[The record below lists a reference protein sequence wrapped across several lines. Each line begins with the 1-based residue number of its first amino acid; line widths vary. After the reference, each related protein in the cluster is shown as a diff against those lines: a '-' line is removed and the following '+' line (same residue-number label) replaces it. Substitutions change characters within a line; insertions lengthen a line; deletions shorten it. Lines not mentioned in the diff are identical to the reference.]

1 MRAVHRTLVPVLLE
15 VPSQRSGF
23 CRGPTLCGC
32 ARTVSAEQGHWGGVE
47 LNRRYFVGIFL
58 VSAATLLL
66 ELALTRALAVAMW
79 YHFSFLVISTALL
92 GFGVSGVTL
101 SLWTGLR
108 DRAHID
114 KALSVLSLGFGG
126 TTILS
131 YWLMQRIPFDPF
143 GQIFH
148 WSQFLF
154 MPLYYLNLVVPFF
167 FSGLVI
173 ALLFSRRS
181 SEVNRL
187 YAADLVGAGI
197 GCSAITAVM
206 PVFGGSG
213 SVLIAALLGFLA
225 ATVFG
230 WVQARRLAVA
240 GAFLASCLLPI
251 AFLGDRLIPISVV
264 AAKRHPLQPANAEP
278 IYTAWSALSRVDV
291 FELPAS
297 PELGRPHAGFSI
309 IVDGGFAGTEVPD
322 LRDGVRNY
330 LAATDD
336 FRNAGLLYAGKPNL
350 KVLVIGS
357 GAGREVLE
365 GLNFGASAITA
376 VEINPVINKIV
387 THSLRSYWGGLFEQ
401 PEVRLVTEDGRSFLR
416 RSHDTYDAII
426 SVQTMSDAALLS
438 GAMNLSET
446 YILTREA
453 FADYYDHL
461 TPDGVLMMTRPK
473 YQIPKL
479 FTTTREM
486 FEERGLPD
494 VADHIFA
501 FRGPVLPYG
510 HVRFLSCF
518 LMKKS
523 AWTPDQISG
532 LEKHLG
538 IGEPPQ
544 PGEESPE
551 VFYSPHERTAQKTF
565 FTRRLHEFAE
575 APDLQAIYRGTSE
588 ALSPATDDQPF
599 FNQRQRW
606 RTLRPHILHDVL
618 FPVKGSND
626 GYQPVA
632 EVYLLILFAQS
643 ILIGA
648 VFILLPLVRSSR
660 SGLRAPGRWS
670 FLVYFAALGLGF
682 IMIEMVLLQR
692 FTLFLGQP
700 VYTLAVVL
708 TGLLVSTGTGS
719 YVTSGLLDSSRW
731 SFVFIIVAVIG
742 ALGVMAL
749 LTPYVLSVA
758 LGVGLVWRVLISLLL
773 IAPLGFVLGMPFPKG
788 LRAVGLAAPE
798 LVPWAWGVNGF
809 FTVIGSVAA
818 VILGMAFGFRFV
830 LGIAAVCY
838 LLGLAAIILP
848 GVAAGL
854 AETHN
859 GDETLAQTYLHK
871 AASD

>member
-1 MRAVHRTLVPVLLE
+1 
-15 VPSQRSGF
+15 
-23 CRGPTLCGC
+23 
-32 ARTVSAEQGHWGGVE
+32 
-47 LNRRYFVGIFL
+47 LNRRYFAGIFL

-66 ELALTRALAVAMW
+66 ELALTRALAVALW

-108 DRAHID
+108 ERAHLD
-114 KALSVLSLGFGG
+114 KALAVLSLAFGL

-154 MPLYYLNLVVPFF
+154 MPLYFLNLVVPFF

-173 ALLFSRRS
+173 ALLFSHRS

-197 GCSAITAVM
+197 GCAVITLVM

-213 SVLIAALLGFLA
+213 SVLLAALLGFLA

-230 WVQARRLAVA
+230 WRQERQFAATAAVLA
-240 GAFLASCLLPI
+240 LCMLPI
-251 AFLGDRLIPISVV
+251 SFLGDRLIPISI
-264 AAKRHPLQPANAEP
+264 AATKQHPLQPANAKP
-278 IYTAWSALSRVDV
+278 VYTAWSALSRVDV
-291 FELPAS
+291 FKLPAA
-297 PELGRPHAGFSI
+297 PDLGRPEAGFSI

-322 LRDGVRNY
+322 LSGGARNY
-330 LAATDD
+330 LSHTDD
-336 FRNAGLLYAGKPNL
+336 FQNAGLVYAGKPQL
-350 KVLVIGS
+350 KVLIIGS

-365 GLNFGASAITA
+365 GLNFGASSITA

-387 THSLRSYWGGLFEQ
+387 TQSLRSYWGGLFEQ
-401 PEVRLVTEDGRSFLR
+401 PEVHLVTEDGRSFVR
-416 RSHDTYDAII
+416 RSHETYDAII

-438 GAMNLSET
+438 GALNLSET

-453 FADYYDHL
+453 FGDFYDHL
-461 TPDGVLMMTRPK
+461 APDGVLMMTRPK

-479 FTTTREM
+479 ITTTREM
-486 FEERGLPD
+486 FEQHGLRD
-494 VADHIFA
+494 VAFHIFA
-501 FRGPVLPYG
+501 ARGPVLPYG
-510 HVRFLSCF
+510 HARFLNCF

-523 AWTPDQISG
+523 AWTPEQIAA
-532 LEKHLG
+532 LKKHLG
-538 IGEPPQ
+538 IGEPRP

-551 VFYSPHERTAQKTF
+551 IFYSPYEAAGQKTF
-565 FTRRLHEFAE
+565 FTKRLHEYAE
-575 APDLQAIYRGTSE
+575 APDLQAIYRGEIE
-588 ALSPATDDQPF
+588 ALTPATDDQPF
-599 FNQRQRW
+599 FNQRLRW
-606 RTLRPHILHDVL
+606 RALTWRPHVFLDVL
-618 FPVKGSND
+618 FPKGGNND
-626 GYQPVA
+626 GYQPIA
-632 EVYLLILFAQS
+632 EVYLLLLFAQS
-643 ILIGA
+643 VVIGA
-648 VFILLPLVRSSR
+648 IFILLPLVRSSR
-660 SGLRAPGRWS
+660 AGLREAGRWS

-682 IMIEMVLLQR
+682 IMVEMVLLQR

-700 VYTLAVVL
+700 IYTLAVVL
-708 TGLLVSTGTGS
+708 AGLLISTGTGS
-719 YVTSGLLDSSRW
+719 YVTGGLRDSSKW
-731 SFVFIIVAVIG
+731 SFVPIIAAVLG

-749 LTPYVLSVA
+749 LTPYVLSAA
-758 LGVGLVWRVLISLLL
+758 LGLGLPWRVLISLLL

-788 LRAVGLAAPE
+788 LRAVGVVSPA

-830 LGIAAVCY
+830 MGAAAVCY
-838 LLGLAAIILP
+838 LVGLTAIIMP
-848 GVAAGL
+848 EVASAL
-854 AETHN
+854 AIET
-859 GDETLAQTYLHK
+859 GDAALAKIVPDSEVAT
-871 AASD
+871 D

>member
-1 MRAVHRTLVPVLLE
+1 
-15 VPSQRSGF
+15 
-23 CRGPTLCGC
+23 
-32 ARTVSAEQGHWGGVE
+32 
-47 LNRRYFVGIFL
+47 LNRRYSAGIFL

-66 ELALTRALAVAMW
+66 ELALTRALAVALW

-92 GFGVSGVTL
+92 GFGVSGVIL

-108 DRAHID
+108 ERAHLD
-114 KALSVLSLGFGG
+114 KALAVLSLTFGL

-173 ALLFSRRS
+173 ALLFSHRS

-197 GCSAITAVM
+197 GCAAITVVM

-213 SVLIAALLGFLA
+213 SILMAALLGFLA

-230 WVQARRLAVA
+230 WSQARRFAVA
-240 GAFLASCLLPI
+240 GAVLALCILPI
-251 AFLGDRLIPISVV
+251 AFLGDRLIPISI
-264 AAKRHPLQPANAEP
+264 AATEKHILQPANSRP

-291 FELPAS
+291 FNLPAA
-297 PELGRPHAGFSI
+297 PELGRPEAGFSI
-309 IVDGGFAGTEVPD
+309 IVDGGFAGTEIPD
-322 LRDGVRNY
+322 LSKGARNY
-330 LAATDD
+330 LSHTDD
-336 FRNAGLLYAGKPNL
+336 FQNAGLVYAGKPQL
-350 KVLVIGS
+350 KVLIIGS

-365 GLNFGASAITA
+365 GLNFGASSITA

-387 THSLRSYWGGLFEQ
+387 TQSLRPYWGGLFEQ
-401 PEVRLVTEDGRSFLR
+401 PEVHLVTEDGRSFVR
-416 RSHDTYDAII
+416 RSHETYDAII

-453 FADYYDHL
+453 FGDFYDHL
-461 TPDGVLMMTRPK
+461 APDGVLMMTRPK

-479 FTTTREM
+479 ITTTHEM
-486 FEERGLPD
+486 FEEHGLRD
-494 VADHIFA
+494 VANHIFA

-510 HVRFLSCF
+510 HARFLNCF

-523 AWTPDQISG
+523 AWTPEQIAT
-532 LEKHLG
+532 LEKRLG
-538 IGEPPQ
+538 IGKPQ
-544 PGEESPE
+544 PPGEENPE
-551 VFYSPHERTAQKTF
+551 IYYSPYETAGKKTF
-565 FTRRLHEFAE
+565 FTKQLHEYAE
-575 APDLQAIYRGTSE
+575 TQDLQAVYRGTSE

-606 RTLRPHILHDVL
+606 RTLRPHILLDVL
-618 FPVKGSND
+618 FTAKANND
-626 GYQPVA
+626 NYYQPVA
-632 EVYLLILFAQS
+632 EVYLLLLFGQS
-643 ILIGA
+643 VVIGA
-648 VFILLPLVRSSR
+648 IFILLPLMRSSR
-660 SGLRAPGRWS
+660 AGLRASGRWS

-682 IMIEMVLLQR
+682 IMVEMVLLQR

-700 VYTLAVVL
+700 TYTLAVVL
-708 TGLLVSTGTGS
+708 AGLLISTGAGS
-719 YVTSGLLDSSRW
+719 YVTSGLRSGSKW
-731 SFVFIIVAVIG
+731 SFVPIIAAILA

-749 LTPYVLSVA
+749 LTPYVLSAA
-758 LGVGLVWRVLISLLL
+758 LGLALPWRVLISLLL
-773 IAPLGFVLGMPFPKG
+773 ISPLGFVLGMPFPKG
-788 LRAVGLAAPE
+788 LKAVGVVAPA

-830 LGIAAVCY
+830 LGVAAFCY
-838 LLGLAAIILP
+838 LVGLTAIILP
-848 GVAAGL
+848 GVAVAL
-854 AETHN
+854 ANTEN
-859 GDETLAQTYLHK
+859 WVVALGKSGSGSEIAQVIIAKPDRTP
-871 AASD
+871 

>member
-1 MRAVHRTLVPVLLE
+1 
-15 VPSQRSGF
+15 
-23 CRGPTLCGC
+23 
-32 ARTVSAEQGHWGGVE
+32 
-47 LNRRYFVGIFL
+47 LNRRYFVCIFL

-108 DRAHID
+108 EHAHFD
-114 KALSVLSLGFGG
+114 KTLSILSLGFGG

-131 YWLMQRIPFDPF
+131 YWLMQRIPFEPF
-143 GQIFH
+143 GQVFH
-148 WSQFLF
+148 WSQFLL
-154 MPLYYLNLVVPFF
+154 MPLYYVNLVVPFF

-173 ALLFSRRS
+173 ASLFSRRS
-181 SEVNRL
+181 KEVNRL

-197 GCSAITAVM
+197 GCAAITVVM
-206 PVFGGSG
+206 PIFGGSG
-213 SVLIAALLGFLA
+213 SVLVAAFLGFLT

-230 WVQARRLAVA
+230 WSQARRFAVA
-240 GAFLASCLLPI
+240 GAVLAFCMLPI
-251 AFLGDRLIPISVV
+251 AFLGDRLIPISVI
-264 AAKRHPLQPANAEP
+264 AAKRHPLQPANTKP
-278 IYTAWSALSRVDV
+278 IYTAWNALSKVDV
-291 FELPAS
+291 FKLPAA
-297 PELGRPHAGFSI
+297 PELWRMNPGLSI
-309 IVDGGFAGTEVPD
+309 IIDGGFSGTEVPD
-322 LRDGVRNY
+322 LSGGARNY
-330 LAATDD
+330 LAHTDD
-336 FRNAGLLYAGKPNL
+336 FRNAGLLYAGKPHL
-350 KVLVIGS
+350 KVLIMGS

-365 GLNFGASAITA
+365 GLNFGASSITA

-387 THSLRSYWGGLFEQ
+387 TRSLRPYWGGLFEQ
-401 PEVRLVTEDGRSFLR
+401 PEVHLVTEDARSFVR
-416 RSHDTYDAII
+416 RSHETYDAII

-438 GAMNLSET
+438 GALNLSET

-479 FTTTREM
+479 ITTTREM
-486 FEERGLPD
+486 FEGHGLRD
-494 VADHIFA
+494 VAYHIFA

-510 HVRFLSCF
+510 HVRFLNCF

-523 AWTPDQISG
+523 AWTPEQIASM
-532 LEKHLG
+532 EKHLG
-538 IGEPPQ
+538 FGEPQP

-551 VFYSPHERTAQKTF
+551 IFFSPYEAAPQETF
-565 FTRRLHEFAE
+565 FSRRLHEFAE
-575 APDLQAIYRGTSE
+575 SQDLQAIYRGTSE

-606 RTLRPHILHDVL
+606 RTMRPHILLEVL
-618 FPVKGSND
+618 FPTKGWTE

-632 EVYLLILFAQS
+632 EVYLLLLFAQS
-643 ILIGA
+643 VVIGA
-648 VFILLPLVRSSR
+648 IFILLPLVRSSR
-660 SGLRAPGRWS
+660 GGLRAPGRWS

-682 IMIEMVLLQR
+682 IMVEMVLLQR

-700 VYTLAVVL
+700 IYTLAVVL
-708 TGLLVSTGTGS
+708 AGLLISTGAGS
-719 YVTSGLLDSSRW
+719 YVTSGLRDSSKW
-731 SFVFIIVAVIG
+731 SFVPIIAAILG

-749 LTPYVLSVA
+749 LTPYVLLAA
-758 LGVGLVWRVLISLLL
+758 LGLGLPWRVLISLLL

-788 LRAVGLAAPE
+788 LRAVGVVAPA

-809 FTVIGSVAA
+809 FTVIGSIAA

-830 LGIAAVCY
+830 LGVAAVCY
-838 LLGLAAIILP
+838 LFGLAAITLP
-848 GVAAGL
+848 GVAAAL
-854 AETHN
+854 AKTQN
-859 GDETLAQTYLHK
+859 GDATLGKSVSGSEVATI
-871 AASD
+871 